1 MAHILPAQSRQQEQ
15 VEEGAGGLVG
25 QELTLLLSFLR
36 SAAPRV
42 QASDQGLALCSCFT
56 PASSTLSVPTG
67 WAFFFFLANLILVW
81 MGLSIVEVQCAVEK
95 WEPQ

>member
-1 MAHILPAQSRQQEQ
+1 MMAHILPAQSRQQEH
-15 VEEGAGGLVG
+15 VEEGAGVLVG

-67 WAFFFFLANLILVW
+67 WAFFFLFGQLDTCLDGALH
-81 MGLSIVEVQCAVEK
+81 C
-95 WEPQ
+95 